1 MDRQEIEAT
10 RMLLLS
16 RKEMIWVKTLTLL
29 GSTGS
34 IGRQTLDVVRHAE
47 GRLKIH
53 ALAADKS
60 VELMEEQ
67 ARLFRPAV
75 VVMMDEGAAL
85 ELRGRLRDL
94 PVRVDQGMD
103 GIIASVI
110 APQVDTV
117 VTALSGRIGLE
128 PTLAAIKAGKVIAL
142 ANKETLVAGGDL
154 VMSLARKMKCQVLP
168 VDSEHSAIFQCLE
181 ENPETIEKIILTA
194 SGGPFFGWTR
204 EKLVTVT
211 LEKALC
217 HPNWD
222 MGAKITIDSAT
233 MMNKGL
239 EVIEAHHLFNMD
251 YKAIEVLI
259 HPQSVIHSMVEYRD
273 GSVLAQLGRPDMRLP
288 IQYALS
294 YPTRWK
300 NPFERLDFRGKTLTF
315 HEPDLEAFPALAMA
329 YRVGRRGGT
338 LPAVMNAANEVV
350 VAAFLQK
357 KVTYLEIHN
366 IVEKVCSE
374 HQVLDNMEL
383 GSILDAD
390 AWARRR
396 AAELIL

>member
-1 MDRQEIEAT
+1 
-10 RMLLLS
+10 
-16 RKEMIWVKTLTLL
+16 MIFVKMLTLL

-34 IGRQTLDVVRHAE
+34 VGRQTLDVVRHSE
-47 GRLKIH
+47 RRLKIH
-53 ALAADKS
+53 ALVADKS

-67 ARLFRPAV
+67 ARFFRPAV
-75 VVMMDEGAAL
+75 VVMMNEAAAL

-94 PVRVDQGMD
+94 PIKVEQGMD
-103 GIIASVI
+103 GIINSVI
-110 APQVDTV
+110 DAQVDTV

-128 PTLAAIKAGKVIAL
+128 PTLAALESGKTIAL
-142 ANKETLVAGGDL
+142 ANKETLVAGGEL
-154 VMSLARKMKCQVLP
+154 VMSSARKMKCPILP

-181 ENPETIEKIILTA
+181 DNPETIEKIILTA
-194 SGGPFFGWTR
+194 SGGPFFGWSR
-204 EKLVTVT
+204 EKLARVT
-211 LEKALC
+211 LKEALN

-239 EVIEAHHLFNMD
+239 EVIEAHYLFNMD
-251 YKAIEVLI
+251 YDAIEVLI

-273 GSVLAQLGRPDMRLP
+273 GSVLAQLGRQDMRLP

-300 NPFERLDFRGKTLTF
+300 NPFERLDLRGKTLTF

-338 LPAVMNAANEVV
+338 LPAVMNAANEVTV
-350 VAAFLQK
+350 LAFLHK
-357 KVTYLEIHN
+357 KVSYLEIQE

-374 HQVLDNMEL
+374 HHVLDNLDL
-383 GSILDAD
+383 GNILDAD
-390 AWARRR
+390 NWARRR
-396 AAELIL
+396 AAELVAKFDARS

>member
-1 MDRQEIEAT
+1 
-10 RMLLLS
+10 
-16 RKEMIWVKTLTLL
+16 MIHLKTLTLL

-34 IGRQTLDVVRHAE
+34 IGRQTLDVVRQTD

-53 ALAADKS
+53 ALAADQS
-60 VELMEEQ
+60 VKLMEEQ

-75 VVMMDEGAAL
+75 VVMMNEDAAR

-94 PVRVDQGMD
+94 PIKVDQGMD
-103 GIIASVI
+103 GIINSVI
-110 APQVDTV
+110 ASEVDTV

-128 PTLAAIKAGKVIAL
+128 PTLAAIKAGKDIAL

-154 VMSLARKMKCQVLP
+154 VMSTARKMKCKVLP

-181 ENPETIEKIILTA
+181 ENLDTIEKIILTA
-194 SGGPFFGWTR
+194 SGGPFFGWTK
-204 EKLVTVT
+204 EQLSTVT

-251 YKAIEVLI
+251 YDAIEVLI
-259 HPQSVIHSMVEYRD
+259 HPQSVIHSMVEYQD

-300 NPFERLDFRGKTLTF
+300 NPFERLDLRGKTLSF

-350 VAAFLQK
+350 VLAFLQK
-357 KVTYLEIHN
+357 QVTYLGIQE
-366 IVEKVCSE
+366 IVEKICSE
-374 HQVLDNMEL
+374 HHVLDNMDL

-390 AWARRR
+390 TWARRR
-396 AAELIL
+396 ATELLRSSMRELRV

>member
-1 MDRQEIEAT
+1 
-10 RMLLLS
+10 
-16 RKEMIWVKTLTLL
+16 MIRVKTVTLL

-34 IGRQTLDVVRHAE
+34 IGRQTLEVVRHSRE
-47 GRLKIH
+47 HLKIH
-53 ALAADKS
+53 ALVADKS
-60 VELMEEQ
+60 IELMEQQ
-67 ARLFRPAV
+67 ARLFHPEI
-75 VVMMDEGAAL
+75 VVMMEEDASR

-94 PVRVDQGMD
+94 PIKVDQGMA
-103 GIIASVI
+103 GIINSVI
-110 APQVDTV
+110 ASQVDTV
-117 VTALSGRIGLE
+117 VTAISGRIGLE
-128 PTLAAIKAGKVIAL
+128 PTLAALEAGKTIAL

-154 VMSLARKMKCQVLP
+154 VMSTARKMKCKVLP
-168 VDSEHSAIFQCLE
+168 VDSEHSAIFQCSE
-181 ENPETIEKIILTA
+181 ENPDAIEKIILTA
-194 SGGPFFGWTR
+194 SGGPFFGWTK
-204 EKLVTVT
+204 EQLATVT
-211 LEKALC
+211 LEKALR

-239 EVIEAHHLFNMD
+239 EVIEAHYLFNMEYD
-251 YKAIEVLI
+251 QIEVLI
-259 HPQSVIHSMVEYRD
+259 HPQSVVHSMVGYRD
-273 GSVLAQLGRPDMRLP
+273 GSVFAQLGRPDMRLP

-300 NPFERLDFRGKTLTF
+300 NPFERLDLRGKTLTF

-350 VAAFLQK
+350 VTAFLQK
-357 KVTYLEIHN
+357 QVSYLGIQD

-374 HQVLDNMEL
+374 HHVLENLDL

-390 AWARRR
+390 TWARRR
-396 AAELIL
+396 AAELIAKFDARGSMHEPRT

>member
-1 MDRQEIEAT
+1 M
-10 RMLLLS
+10 
-16 RKEMIWVKTLTLL
+16 KTLTLL

-34 IGRQTLDVVRHAE
+34 IGRQTLEVVHHAE
-47 GRLKIH
+47 EHLKVH
-53 ALAADKS
+53 ALVASKN
-60 VELMEEQ
+60 VELMEKQ
-67 ARLFRPAV
+67 ARFFRPTV
-75 VVMMDEGAAL
+75 VVMMDEAAAQ

-94 PVRVDQGMD
+94 PIKVDQGMT
-103 GIIASVI
+103 GIIEAVI

-128 PTLAAIKAGKVIAL
+128 PTLAAIETGKTIAL

-154 VMSLARKMKCQVLP
+154 VMSSAKRMKCAILP

-181 ENPETIEKIILTA
+181 ESLDTINKLILTA
-194 SGGPFFGWTR
+194 SGGPFFGWTK
-204 EKLVTVT
+204 EKLTTVT

-217 HPNWD
+217 HPNWE

-239 EVIEAHHLFNMD
+239 EVIEAHHLFNKEYD
-251 YKAIEVLI
+251 QIEVLI
-259 HPQSVIHSMVEYRD
+259 HPQSVIHSMVEYQD

-300 NPFERLDFRGKTLTF
+300 NPFERLDLKGKTLSF
-315 HEPDLEAFPALAMA
+315 HEPDWEAFPALALA
-329 YRVGRRGGT
+329 YQVGRRGGT
-338 LPAVMNAANEVV
+338 LPAVMNASNEVAV
-350 VAAFLQK
+350 SAFLEK
-357 KVTYLEIHN
+357 KITYLGILE
-366 IVEKVCSE
+366 IVEKVCAE
-374 HQVLDNMEL
+374 HHVLDSLDL

-390 AWARRR
+390 SWARHRTE
-396 AAELIL
+396 ELVAKFDARSAMLDV

>member
-1 MDRQEIEAT
+1 
-10 RMLLLS
+10 
-16 RKEMIWVKTLTLL
+16 MICVKTLTLL

-34 IGRQTLDVVRHAE
+34 IGRQTLDVVRHIEE
-47 GRLKIH
+47 GIQIH
-53 ALAADKS
+53 ALVAAKS

-75 VVMMDEGAAL
+75 VVMMEENSAR

-94 PVRVDQGMD
+94 PIKVDQGMD
-103 GIIASVI
+103 GIINSVI

-128 PTLAAIKAGKVIAL
+128 PTLAAIEAGKAIAL

-154 VMSLARKMKCQVLP
+154 VMSTARKMKCPILP

-181 ENPETIEKIILTA
+181 ENPDTIEKIILTA
-194 SGGPFFGWTR
+194 SGGPFFGWTK
-204 EKLVTVT
+204 EELATVT
-211 LEKALC
+211 LEKALR

-239 EVIEAHHLFNMD
+239 EVIEAHYLFGMD
-251 YKAIEVLI
+251 YDAIEVLI
-259 HPQSVIHSMVEYRD
+259 HPQSVVHSMVEYQD
-273 GSVLAQLGRPDMRLP
+273 GSVLAQLGRADMRLP

-300 NPFERLDFRGKTLTF
+300 NSFERLNLRGKTLTF
-315 HEPDLEAFPALAMA
+315 HEPDMAAFPLLNMA

-338 LPAVMNAANEVV
+338 LPAVMNAANETAVS
-350 VAAFLQK
+350 AFLQK
-357 KVTYLEIHN
+357 KVTYLGIHE

-374 HQVLDNMEL
+374 HQVLNNMDL
-383 GSILDAD
+383 GCILDAD
-390 AWARRR
+390 NWARRR
-396 AAELIL
+396 TVELID

>member
-1 MDRQEIEAT
+1 M
-10 RMLLLS
+10 
-16 RKEMIWVKTLTLL
+16 KTLTVL

-53 ALAADKS
+53 ALVAAKS
-60 VELMEEQ
+60 VGLMEEQ

-75 VVMMDEGAAL
+75 VVMMDEAAAR

-94 PVRVDQGMD
+94 PIKVEQGMAS
-103 GIIASVI
+103 IINSVVDTH
-110 APQVDTV
+110 VDTV

-128 PTLAAIKAGKVIAL
+128 PTLAAIEAGKTIAL
-142 ANKETLVAGGDL
+142 ANKETLVAGGEL
-154 VMSLARKMKCQVLP
+154 VMSTARKMKCPILP

-194 SGGPFFGWTR
+194 SGGPFFGWSR
-204 EKLVTVT
+204 EKLATVT
-211 LEKALC
+211 LKEALN

-239 EVIEAHHLFNMD
+239 EVIEAHYLFNMD
-251 YKAIEVLI
+251 YDAIEVLI

-300 NPFERLDFRGKTLTF
+300 NPFERLDLRGKTLTF
-315 HEPDLEAFPALAMA
+315 HEPDLANFPALAMA
-329 YRVGRRGGT
+329 YQVGRRGGT

-350 VAAFLQK
+350 VSAFLHK
-357 KVTYLEIHN
+357 KISYLGIHD
-366 IVEKVCSE
+366 IVEKVCAE
-374 HQVLDNMEL
+374 HHVLDNLDL
-383 GSILDAD
+383 GNILDAD
-390 AWARRR
+390 SWARRR
-396 AAELIL
+396 TVELLS

>member
-1 MDRQEIEAT
+1 MT
-10 RMLLLS
+10 
-16 RKEMIWVKTLTLL
+16 TLTVL

-34 IGRQTLDVVRHAE
+34 IGRQTLDVVRHIE
-47 GRLKIH
+47 GELKIH
-53 ALAADKS
+53 ALVAAKS
-60 VELMEEQ
+60 VELMEKQ

-75 VVMMDEGAAL
+75 VVMMDEDSAL

-94 PVRVDQGMD
+94 PIKVDQGME
-103 GIIASVI
+103 GIINSVI

-128 PTLAAIKAGKVIAL
+128 PTLAAIEAGKAIAL

-154 VMSLARKMKCQVLP
+154 VMSTARKMKCPILP

-181 ENPETIEKIILTA
+181 ENPDTVEKIILTA

-204 EKLVTVT
+204 EELATVT

-239 EVIEAHHLFNMD
+239 EVIEAHYLFNMD
-251 YKAIEVLI
+251 YDAIEVLI
-259 HPQSVIHSMVEYRD
+259 HPQSVVHSMVEYRD
-273 GSVLAQLGRPDMRLP
+273 GSVLAQLGRADMRLP

-294 YPTRWK
+294 YPTRWR
-300 NPFERLDFRGKTLTF
+300 NSFERLDLRGKTLSF
-315 HEPDLEAFPALAMA
+315 HEPDMKAFPALNMA
-329 YRVGRRGGT
+329 YSVGRRGGT
-338 LPAVMNAANEVV
+338 LPAVMNAANEIAVS
-350 VAAFLQK
+350 AFLHK
-357 KVTYLEIHN
+357 KVTYLGIHD
-366 IVEKVCSE
+366 IVEKVCLE
-374 HQVLDNMEL
+374 HQVLDNMDL

-390 AWARRR
+390 SWARRR
-396 AAELIL
+396 ATELIS